1 MAGKPVELT
10 AVGVIITGLC
20 VSIGGDG
27 ATRAFHFHT
36 IDGLPAVHVG
46 VDLLL
51 IIRDEHSLEGNRG
64 KKKKSD
70 YHRSIM
76 WNKEENS
83 TTFIKIYFREK

>member
-20 VSIGGDG
+20 VSIDGDG

-64 KKKKSD
+64 KKQKK
-70 YHRSIM
+70 I
-76 WNKEENS
+76 
-83 TTFIKIYFREK
+83 